1 MSMTSPASVALP
13 YRFSDDRTVKFVE
26 LYGREPCL
34 WNKRPYL
41 RRARNAAYRRI
52 QAGIN
57 ADIEPYETC
66 LTIQGVK
73 MKIKNLRTG
82 YHQEL
87 KKIRS
92 ISGYQPKTPWF
103 APLHGFLAE
112 FLDTNDFGTRSTP
125 HLKRLQIRL
134 TRLKPIKIQTE
145 IKPDPD
151 EISVPEMPSV
161 STPASLFTVLPAPM
175 PMDTPQTPPPSL
187 AKIVEINSAPL
198 PAPVQMPLPLSTAC
212 SLSEKSE
219 VLAMGLGSAPVRGTG
234 VGLGAGLRGEDEFT
248 FFGLSVAA
256 QIRNMPLANAMVIQ
270 SKIQYMISME
280 RRKINGHPNDV
291 DMFN

>member
-1 MSMTSPASVALP
+1 VGPSKAAEKQKATCSTSVGEQQLFGEVIICAFSLFCFLARHTDYNIHRAGSLKIESITEKDQFSNPAMTNPAVPPGVVGLP
-13 YRFSDDRTVKFVE
+13 YRFSDERTVKFVE

-87 KKIRS
+87 KKIRT

-112 FLDTNDFGTRSTP
+112 FLDTVRED
-125 HLKRLQIRL
+125 
-134 TRLKPIKIQTE
+134 
-145 IKPDPD
+145 
-151 EISVPEMPSV
+151 
-161 STPASLFTVLPAPM
+161 
-175 PMDTPQTPPPSL
+175 
-187 AKIVEINSAPL
+187 
-198 PAPVQMPLPLSTAC
+198 LSIH
-212 SLSEKSE
+212 
-219 VLAMGLGSAPVRGTG
+219 
-234 VGLGAGLRGEDEFT
+234 F
-248 FFGLSVAA
+248 
-256 QIRNMPLANAMVIQ
+256 Q
-270 SKIQYMISME
+270 
-280 RRKINGHPNDV
+280 
-291 DMFN
+291 

>member
-1 MSMTSPASVALP
+1 MSSTVGLP
-13 YRFSDDRTVKFVE
+13 YRFSDERTVKFVE

-57 ADIEPYETC
+57 TDIEPHETC

-87 KKIRS
+87 KKIRT
-92 ISGYQPKTPWF
+92 IPGYQPKTPWF
-103 APLHGFLAE
+103 GPLHGFLAE
-112 FLDTNDFGTRSTP
+112 FLDTNDVDTTTTP
-125 HLKRLQIRL
+125 QLRKLQIRL

-151 EISVPEMPSV
+151 DITAVEMP
-161 STPASLFTVLPAPM
+161 PASLFTVLPAPM
-175 PMDTPQTPPPSL
+175 PMDQPPTPPPSL
-187 AKIVEINSAPL
+187 PKLLEVNSTPL
-198 PAPVQMPLPLSTAC
+198 PAPVQMPLPISTAC

-219 VLAMGLGSAPVRGTG
+219 ILG
-234 VGLGAGLRGEDEFT
+234 VGLGPVAARGAGAGVGVGLGVGMRGEDEFT
-248 FFGLSVAA
+248 YFGLSVAA
-256 QIRNMPLANAMVIQ
+256 QIRNMPLANAMVMQ

-280 RRKINGHPNDV
+280 RRKIGGHSNEV